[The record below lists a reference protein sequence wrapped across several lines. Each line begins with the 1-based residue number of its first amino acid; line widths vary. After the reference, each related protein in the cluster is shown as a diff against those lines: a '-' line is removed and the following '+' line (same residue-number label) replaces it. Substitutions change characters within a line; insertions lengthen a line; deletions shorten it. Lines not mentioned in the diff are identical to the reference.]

1 MKISVIMPTYN
12 SGKWIYQ
19 VVRSILNQKFKET
32 LFDMELIIVDDCST
46 DGTYGYLKEL
56 QKEFPKEIILFK
68 NEENKGLAFGVNLG
82 LEIAT
87 GEWITIVD
95 HDDLWDR
102 DRIYAIWDQIEKDFF
117 PIITAGHRVQTN
129 KGITPKVRK
138 NKNGEIVYNT
148 NKTFQN
154 LLRREP
160 QSKLQ
165 YIKALLFKRHLISHA
180 GKFKTDIDWKIN
192 LFYAQPS
199 VEVCK
204 TVFTRI
210 ENGKNLGQNV
220 KYREWFLKMSKFTY
234 EKWKKAG
241 WGEDA
246 LIGYSRNHISLGKY
260 YYSIGNMEMAR
271 IYFQKGIKMHKI
283 NKTLKNYLYYITTYI
298 GGNIIR
304 KYVKVHG

>member
-32 LFDMELIIVDDCST
+32 LFDMELIIVDDRST
-46 DGTYGYLKEL
+46 DNTYEYLKEL
-56 QKEFPKEIILFK
+56 QREFPKEIILFR
-68 NEENKGLAFGVNLG
+68 NEENKGSAFGINLG
-82 LEIAT
+82 LEMVT
-87 GEWITIVD
+87 GEWVSIIN
-95 HDDLWDR
+95 HNDLWDR
-102 DRIYAIWDQIEKDFF
+102 DRIYAIWDQIEEDFF
-117 PIITAGHRVQTN
+117 PIITAGYRVQTDR
-129 KGITPKVRK
+129 GIISKVRK
-138 NKNGEIVYNT
+138 SKNGEIIYNT
-148 NKTFQN
+148 SKTFQN

-165 YIKALLFKRHLISHA
+165 YIKALLFKRHLIPHA
-180 GKFKTDIDWKIN
+180 GEFKTDIDWKIK

-199 VEVCK
+199 IEICK
-204 TVFTRI
+204 TVFTQI
-210 ENGKNLGQNV
+210 ENSKNLKENTR
-220 KYREWFLKMSKFTY
+220 YREWFLKISKFIY
-234 EKWKKAG
+234 ENWEKKG
-241 WGEDA
+241 WREDA

-260 YYSIGNMEMAR
+260 YYSIGNMEMSR

-283 NKTLKNYLYYITTYI
+283 NKTLKNCLYYITTYI